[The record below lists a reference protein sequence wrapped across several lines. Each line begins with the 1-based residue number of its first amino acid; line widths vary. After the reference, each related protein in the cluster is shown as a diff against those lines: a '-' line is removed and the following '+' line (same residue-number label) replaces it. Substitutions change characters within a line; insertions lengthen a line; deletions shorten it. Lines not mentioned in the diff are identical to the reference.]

1 MIVKLKG
8 NIENFD
14 KNFIDLDVGGV
25 VYRVLMSDK
34 NIGKLGGIGS
44 YVNIFI
50 YEIIKEDSR
59 IFAGFLREDERE
71 TFGDLLSVQGVGGK
85 MAINIMSNL
94 SIETIIDSIIRED
107 SKTFNKINGVG
118 NKLAMR
124 LINELKEKIKKKNL
138 KVNINVSGEKNSIF
152 QDLVSCLLNLG
163 FPQKVCETTA
173 NYVINNNQE
182 KKLEELITIA
192 VKSLS
197 NPKFIE

>member
-8 NIENFD
+8 NIENLD
-14 KNFIDLDVGGV
+14 ENFIDLDVNGV
-25 VYRVLMSDK
+25 VFRVLMSNQ
-34 NIGKLGGIGS
+34 NISKMGTVGS
-44 YVNIFI
+44 YVTIFI

-59 IFAGFLREDERE
+59 IFAGFLKEEERE

-94 SIETIIDSIIRED
+94 SNETIIDAIIKED
-107 SKTFNKINGVG
+107 SKTFNQINGVG
-118 NKLAMR
+118 SKLAMR

-138 KVNINVSGEKNSIF
+138 NLNVNISGEKNSIF

-182 KKLEELITIA
+182 KKLEELIPIA

-197 NPKFIE
+197 NPSL

>member
-14 KNFIDLDVGGV
+14 ENFIDLDVNGV
-25 VYRVLMSDK
+25 VYRVLMSNK
-34 NIGKLGGIGS
+34 NISKIGVLGS
-44 YVNIFI
+44 YVTIFI
-50 YEIIKEDSR
+50 YEIRKEDSR
-59 IFAGFLREDERE
+59 IFAGFLKEEERE

-94 SIETIIDSIIRED
+94 SNETIIDSIVRED
-107 SKTFNKINGVG
+107 SKVFNKINGVG

-124 LINELKEKIKKKNL
+124 LINELKEKIKKKNHT
-138 KVNINVSGEKNSIF
+138 KNIIIPGEKHSIF

-163 FPQKVCETTA
+163 FPEKVCETTA

-182 KKLEELITIA
+182 KKLEELIPIA

-197 NPKFIE
+197 NPSS

>member
-8 NIENFD
+8 KIENFD
-14 KNFIDLDVGGV
+14 ENFIDLDVNGV
-25 VYRVLMSDK
+25 VYRVLMSNK
-34 NIGKLGGIGS
+34 NISKMGAVGS

-50 YEIIKEDSR
+50 YEIRKEDSR
-59 IFAGFLREDERE
+59 IFAGFLKEEERE
-71 TFGDLLSVQGVGGK
+71 MFGDLLSVQGVGGK

-94 SIETIIDSIIRED
+94 TNETIIDSIIRED
-107 SKTFNKINGVG
+107 SKIFNKINGVG

-124 LINELKEKIKKKNL
+124 LINELKEKIKKKNH
-138 KVNINVSGEKNSIF
+138 KKNIIIPGEKNSIF

-163 FPQKVCETTA
+163 FPEKVCETTA

-182 KKLEELITIA
+182 KKLEELIPIA

-197 NPKFIE
+197 NPSL

>member
-14 KNFIDLDVGGV
+14 ENFLDLDVNGV
-25 VYRVLMSDK
+25 VFRILMSNN
-34 NIGKLGGIGS
+34 NISKIGDIGS
-44 YVNIFI
+44 YITVFI

-59 IFAGFLREDERE
+59 IFAGFLEEEERE

-94 SIETIIDSIIRED
+94 SNETIIDAIIKED
-107 SKTFNKINGVG
+107 SKTFNQINGVG
-118 NKLAMR
+118 SKLAMR

-138 KVNINVSGEKNSIF
+138 NLNVNISGEKNSIF

-182 KKLEELITIA
+182 KKLEELIPIA

-197 NPKFIE
+197 KPIL

>member
-25 VYRVLMSDK
+25 VYRVLMSNK
-34 NIGKLGGIGS
+34 NIGKLGGTGS

-59 IFAGFLREDERE
+59 IFAGFLKEEERE

-94 SIETIIDSIIRED
+94 SNETIIDSIIRED
-107 SKTFNKINGVG
+107 SKTFNQINGVG
-118 NKLAMR
+118 SKLAMR

-138 KVNINVSGEKNSIF
+138 NVNVNVSGEKNSIF

-182 KKLEELITIA
+182 KKLEELIPIA

-197 NPKFIE
+197 NPSL

>member
-14 KNFIDLDVGGV
+14 ENFIDLDVNGV
-25 VYRVLMSDK
+25 VYRVLMSNK
-34 NIGKLGGIGS
+34 NISKMGVVGS
-44 YVNIFI
+44 YVSIFI
-50 YEIIKEDSR
+50 YEIRKEDSR
-59 IFAGFLREDERE
+59 IFAGFLKEEERE

-94 SIETIIDSIIRED
+94 TNETIIDSIVRED
-107 SKTFNKINGVG
+107 AKIFNKINGVG

-124 LINELKEKIKKKNL
+124 LINELKEKIKKKNHH
-138 KVNINVSGEKNSIF
+138 KNIIIPGEKNSIF

-163 FPQKVCETTA
+163 FPEKVCETTA

-182 KKLEELITIA
+182 KKLEELIPIA

-197 NPKFIE
+197 NPSS

>member
-14 KNFIDLDVGGV
+14 ENFIDLDVSGV
-25 VYRVLMSDK
+25 VYRVLMSNK
-34 NIGKLGGIGS
+34 NISKMGAVGS
-44 YVNIFI
+44 YVSIFI
-50 YEIIKEDSR
+50 YEIRKEDSR
-59 IFAGFLREDERE
+59 IFAGFLKEEERE

-94 SIETIIDSIIRED
+94 TNETIIDSIVRED
-107 SKTFNKINGVG
+107 SKIFNKINGVG

-138 KVNINVSGEKNSIF
+138 NKNIFVSGEKKSIF
-152 QDLVSCLLNLG
+152 HDLVSCLLNLG
-163 FPQKVCETTA
+163 FPEKVCETTA

-182 KKLEELITIA
+182 KKLEELIPIA

-197 NPKFIE
+197 NPSS

>member
-14 KNFIDLDVGGV
+14 ENFIDLDVNGV
-25 VYRVLMSDK
+25 VYRVLMSNK
-34 NIGKLGGIGS
+34 SISKMGAVGS
-44 YVNIFI
+44 YVTIFI
-50 YEIIKEDSR
+50 YEIRKEDSR
-59 IFAGFLREDERE
+59 IFAGFLKEEERE

-94 SIETIIDSIIRED
+94 TNETIIDSIVRED
-107 SKTFNKINGVG
+107 SKIFNKINGVG

-124 LINELKEKIKKKNL
+124 LINELKEKIKKKNHT
-138 KVNINVSGEKNSIF
+138 KNIIIPGEKHSIF

-163 FPQKVCETTA
+163 FPEKVCETTA
-173 NYVINNNQE
+173 NYVINNNRE
-182 KKLEELITIA
+182 KKLEELIPIA

-197 NPKFIE
+197 NPSS

>member
-14 KNFIDLDVGGV
+14 ENFIDLDVNGV
-25 VYRVLMSDK
+25 VFRILMSNN
-34 NIGKLGGIGS
+34 NISKIGNIGS
-44 YVNIFI
+44 YITVFI

-59 IFAGFLREDERE
+59 IFAGFLKEEERE

-94 SIETIIDSIIRED
+94 SNDTIIDSIVRED

-138 KVNINVSGEKNSIF
+138 NKNIIISGENKSIF

-163 FPQKVCETTA
+163 FPQKVCENTA
-173 NYVINNNQE
+173 NHVINNNQE
-182 KKLEELITIA
+182 KKLEELIPIA

-197 NPKFIE
+197 NPSL

>member
-14 KNFIDLDVGGV
+14 ENFIDLDVNGV
-25 VYRVLMSDK
+25 VYRVLMSNK
-34 NIGKLGGIGS
+34 SISKMGAVGS
-44 YVNIFI
+44 YVTIFI
-50 YEIIKEDSR
+50 YEIRKEDSR
-59 IFAGFLREDERE
+59 IFAGFLKEEERE

-94 SIETIIDSIIRED
+94 TNETIIDSIVRED
-107 SKTFNKINGVG
+107 SKIFNKINGVG

-124 LINELKEKIKKKNL
+124 LINELKEKIKKKNH
-138 KVNINVSGEKNSIF
+138 KKNIIIPGEKNSIF

-163 FPQKVCETTA
+163 FPEKVCETTA

-182 KKLEELITIA
+182 KKLEELIPIA

-197 NPKFIE
+197 NPSS

>member
-14 KNFIDLDVGGV
+14 ENFIDLDVNGV
-25 VYRVLMSDK
+25 VYRVLMSNK
-34 NIGKLGGIGS
+34 NISKMGAVGS
-44 YVNIFI
+44 YVSIFI
-50 YEIIKEDSR
+50 YEIRKEDSR
-59 IFAGFLREDERE
+59 IFAGFLKEEERE

-85 MAINIMSNL
+85 MAINIMSSLTN
-94 SIETIIDSIIRED
+94 ETIIDSIIRED
-107 SKTFNKINGVG
+107 SKIFNKINGVG

-124 LINELKEKIKKKNL
+124 LINELKEKIKKKNH
-138 KVNINVSGEKNSIF
+138 KKNITIPREKNSIF

-163 FPQKVCETTA
+163 FPEKVCETTA

-182 KKLEELITIA
+182 KKLEELIPIA

-197 NPKFIE
+197 NPSL

>member
-14 KNFIDLDVGGV
+14 ENFIDLDVNGV
-25 VYRVLMSDK
+25 VYRVLMSNK
-34 NIGKLGGIGS
+34 NISKIGAVGS
-44 YVNIFI
+44 YVSIFI
-50 YEIIKEDSR
+50 YEIRKEDSR
-59 IFAGFLREDERE
+59 IFAGFLKEEERE

-94 SIETIIDSIIRED
+94 TNETIIDSIVRED
-107 SKTFNKINGVG
+107 SKIFNKINGVG

-124 LINELKEKIKKKNL
+124 LINELKEKIKKKNH
-138 KVNINVSGEKNSIF
+138 KKNIIIPGEKNSIF

-163 FPQKVCETTA
+163 FPEKVCETTA
-173 NYVINNNQE
+173 NYVINNNQG
-182 KKLEELITIA
+182 KKLEELIPIA

-197 NPKFIE
+197 NPSS

>member
-25 VYRVLMSDK
+25 VYRVLMSNK
-34 NIGKLGGIGS
+34 NISKLGGTGS

-59 IFAGFLREDERE
+59 IFAGFLREEERE

-118 NKLAMR
+118 SKLAMR

-138 KVNINVSGEKNSIF
+138 NVNINVSGEKNSIF

-182 KKLEELITIA
+182 KKLDELIPIA

>member
-14 KNFIDLDVGGV
+14 ENFIDLDVNGV
-25 VYRVLMSDK
+25 VYRVLMSNK
-34 NIGKLGGIGS
+34 SISKMGAVGS
-44 YVNIFI
+44 YVTIFI
-50 YEIIKEDSR
+50 YEIRKEDSR
-59 IFAGFLREDERE
+59 IFAGFLKEEERE

-94 SIETIIDSIIRED
+94 TNETIIDSILRED
-107 SKTFNKINGVG
+107 SKIFNKINGVG

-124 LINELKEKIKKKNL
+124 LINELKEKIKKKNH
-138 KVNINVSGEKNSIF
+138 KKNIIIPGEKNSIF

-163 FPQKVCETTA
+163 FPEKVCETTA

-182 KKLEELITIA
+182 KKLEELIPIA

-197 NPKFIE
+197 NPSS

>member
-14 KNFIDLDVGGV
+14 ENFIDLDVNGV
-25 VYRVLMSDK
+25 VYRVLMSNK
-34 NIGKLGGIGS
+34 SISKMGAVGS
-44 YVNIFI
+44 YVTIFI
-50 YEIIKEDSR
+50 YEIRKEDSR
-59 IFAGFLREDERE
+59 IFAGFLKEEERE

-94 SIETIIDSIIRED
+94 TNEAIIDSILRED
-107 SKTFNKINGVG
+107 SKIFNKINGVG

-124 LINELKEKIKKKNL
+124 LINELKEKIKKKNH
-138 KVNINVSGEKNSIF
+138 KKNIIIPGEKNSIF

-163 FPQKVCETTA
+163 FPEKVCETTA

-182 KKLEELITIA
+182 KKLEELIPIA

-197 NPKFIE
+197 NPSS

>member
-14 KNFIDLDVGGV
+14 ENFIDLDVNGV
-25 VYRVLMSDK
+25 VYRVLMSNK
-34 NIGKLGGIGS
+34 NISKIGVLGS
-44 YVNIFI
+44 YVTIFI
-50 YEIIKEDSR
+50 YEIRKEDSR
-59 IFAGFLREDERE
+59 IFAGFLKEEERE

-94 SIETIIDSIIRED
+94 TNETIIDSIVRED
-107 SKTFNKINGVG
+107 SKIFNKINGVG

-124 LINELKEKIKKKNL
+124 LINELKEKIKKKNHT
-138 KVNINVSGEKNSIF
+138 KNIIIPGEKHSIF

-163 FPQKVCETTA
+163 FPEKVCETTA

-182 KKLEELITIA
+182 KKLEELIPIA

-197 NPKFIE
+197 NPSS

>member
-14 KNFIDLDVGGV
+14 ENFIDLDVNGV
-25 VYRVLMSDK
+25 VYRVLMSNK
-34 NIGKLGGIGS
+34 SISKMGAVGS
-44 YVNIFI
+44 YVAIFI
-50 YEIIKEDSR
+50 YEIRKEDSR
-59 IFAGFLREDERE
+59 IFAGFLKEEERE

-94 SIETIIDSIIRED
+94 TNETIIDSIVRED
-107 SKTFNKINGVG
+107 SKIFNKINGVG

-124 LINELKEKIKKKNL
+124 LINELKEKIKKKNH
-138 KVNINVSGEKNSIF
+138 KKNIIIPGEKNSIF

-163 FPQKVCETTA
+163 FPEKVCETTA

-182 KKLEELITIA
+182 KKLEELIPIA

-197 NPKFIE
+197 NPNS

>member
-14 KNFIDLDVGGV
+14 ENFIDLDVSGV
-25 VYRVLMSDK
+25 VYRILMSKKDITK
-34 NIGKLGGIGS
+34 MGGIGS
-44 YVNIFI
+44 YVTIFI

-59 IFAGFLREDERE
+59 IFAGFPREEERE

-94 SIETIIDSIIRED
+94 SNDTIIDSIVKED
-107 SKTFNKINGVG
+107 SKIFNQISGVG
-118 NKLAMR
+118 SKIAMR
-124 LINELKEKIKKKNL
+124 IINELKEKIKKKNL
-138 KVNINVSGEKNSIF
+138 SKNIFISGEKNLIF

-182 KKLEELITIA
+182 KKLEELIPIA

-197 NPKFIE
+197 NPSS

>member
-14 KNFIDLDVGGV
+14 ENFIDLDVNGV
-25 VYRVLMSDK
+25 VYRILMSNKDITK
-34 NIGKLGGIGS
+34 MGGIGS
-44 YVNIFI
+44 YVTIFI

-59 IFAGFLREDERE
+59 IFAGFLREEERE

-94 SIETIIDSIIRED
+94 SNDTIIDSIVKED
-107 SKTFNKINGVG
+107 SKIFNQISGVG
-118 NKLAMR
+118 SKIAMR
-124 LINELKEKIKKKNL
+124 IINELKEKIKKKNL
-138 KVNINVSGEKNSIF
+138 SKNIVISGEKNLIF

-173 NYVINNNQE
+173 SYVINNNQE
-182 KKLEELITIA
+182 KKLEELIPIA

-197 NPKFIE
+197 NPSL

>member
-14 KNFIDLDVGGV
+14 ENFIDLDVNGI
-25 VYRVLMSDK
+25 VYRVLMSNK
-34 NIGKLGGIGS
+34 NISKIGVLGS
-44 YVNIFI
+44 YVTIFI
-50 YEIIKEDSR
+50 YEIRKEDSR
-59 IFAGFLREDERE
+59 IFAGFLKEEERE

-94 SIETIIDSIIRED
+94 TNETIIDSILRED
-107 SKTFNKINGVG
+107 SKIFNKINGVG

-124 LINELKEKIKKKNL
+124 LINELKEKIKKKNH
-138 KVNINVSGEKNSIF
+138 KKNIIIPGEKNSIF

-163 FPQKVCETTA
+163 FPEKVCETTA

-182 KKLEELITIA
+182 KKLEELIPIA

-197 NPKFIE
+197 NPSS